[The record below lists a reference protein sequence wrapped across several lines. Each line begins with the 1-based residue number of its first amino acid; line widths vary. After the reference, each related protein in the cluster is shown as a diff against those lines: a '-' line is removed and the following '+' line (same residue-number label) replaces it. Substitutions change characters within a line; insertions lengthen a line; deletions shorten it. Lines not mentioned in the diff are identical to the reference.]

1 MPHGRTYSLIFSE
14 CVPIFMSVILEKNKE
29 LAEKLKKVVNLRSEP
44 VAVKLIK
51 EGESYPE
58 GYEVPEKQLSHC
70 QAVMSARNGGKF
82 MLPLSAQGCMVG
94 ASTLGM
100 TEKPEKV
107 KTGEFHFGIGIH
119 ETVESTAEM
128 IATVTDIDY
137 KVDGEVVCP
146 LKDADFEPDAVIF
159 VDIPERIYWFEA
171 LHLRTGGGRVSY
183 VTAPFQCA
191 CADITAYPI
200 MKGQP
205 NISLGC
211 FGCRK
216 KTDMKADELALG
228 YPYKELAQHLSA
240 LDVYESGVMTKAKR
254 D

>member
-1 MPHGRTYSLIFSE
+1 
-14 CVPIFMSVILEKNKE
+14 MSIILDKNRA
-29 LAEKLKKVVNLRSEP
+29 LAERLKTVVKLRSEP
-44 VAVKLIK
+44 VAIKLIK
-51 EGESYPE
+51 AGEAFPE
-58 GYEVPEKQLSHC
+58 GYDVPEKQLSHC
-70 QAVMSARNGGKF
+70 QAVMGARKGGKYR
-82 MLPLSAQGCMVG
+82 LPLSAQGCMVG

-100 TEKPEKV
+100 TDKPEKV

-119 ETVESTAEM
+119 GTVESTAEM

-146 LKDADFEPDAVIF
+146 LKDADFEPDVVVF

-171 LHLRTGGGRVSY
+171 LHLREKGGRLAY

-191 CADITAYPI
+191 CADITAFPV

-216 KTDMKADELALG
+216 KTDMQADELALG
-228 YPYKELAQHLSA
+228 YPYKELVEHAGA

>member
-1 MPHGRTYSLIFSE
+1 
-14 CVPIFMSVILEKNKE
+14 MSVILEKNKE
-29 LAEKLKKVVNLRSEP
+29 LAEKLKKVINLRSEP

-51 EGESYPE
+51 EGESYPD

-70 QAVMSARNGGKF
+70 QAVMTARNGGKF

-94 ASTLGM
+94 AATLGM

-119 ETVESTAEM
+119 ETVEATAEM

-171 LHLRTGGGRVSY
+171 LHLRKKGGRLAY

-191 CADITAYPI
+191 CADITAFPI
-200 MKGQP
+200 MKVQP

-228 YPYKELAQHLSA
+228 YPYKELVQHITT
-240 LDVYESGVMTKAKR
+240 LDTYESGVMTKAKR
-254 D
+254 

>member
-1 MPHGRTYSLIFSE
+1 
-14 CVPIFMSVILEKNKE
+14 MSVILDKNRE
-29 LAEKLKKVVNLRSEP
+29 LAEKLKKVIKLRNEP

-51 EGESYPE
+51 EGESYPD
-58 GYEVPEKQLSHC
+58 GYVEPENQLSHC
-70 QAVMSARNGGKF
+70 QCIMNARKGASYKV
-82 MLPLSAQGCMVG
+82 PLSSQGCMVG
-94 ASTLGM
+94 AATLGM
-100 TEKPEKV
+100 TSKPEKV

-119 ETVESTAEM
+119 ETVDSTAEM

-146 LKDADFEPDAVIF
+146 LKDADFEPDVVVF

-171 LHLRTGGGRVSY
+171 LHLRQKGGRITY

-200 MKGQP
+200 MKVQP

-216 KTDMKADELALG
+216 KTDMQADELALG
-228 YPYKELAQHLSA
+228 YPYKELAEHAAA
-240 LDVYESGVMTKAKR
+240 LDVYDAGVMTKAKR